1 MPRGSTSHRP
11 PEPEQSQVQ
20 SQALD
25 PELVKLRRMQI
36 VEAAIK
42 LFADQG
48 YYKTTVQ
55 DVARKAKISTGL
67 IYHYARTKEDILLLS
82 LLSVLESYKQELPPA
97 IAQSKHPLERL
108 FNGLAAYCRV
118 IDASKQATVLAY
130 RSTKSLPKHQ
140 RELVMQSEIE
150 TNAMIEACLSDCV
163 KAGLFREVDL
173 GLTAYHF
180 VNYAHAWALKYWR
193 LRNLTTHEAYI
204 REGFEFFVHALA
216 TPKGWRMYQRMRE
229 QLVP

>member
-25 PELVKLRRMQI
+25 PELVKLRRKQI

-82 LLSVLESYKQELPPA
+82 LLSEFPGE
-97 IAQSKHPLERL
+97 
-108 FNGLAAYCRV
+108 NG
-118 IDASKQATVLAY
+118 
-130 RSTKSLPKHQ
+130 
-140 RELVMQSEIE
+140 
-150 TNAMIEACLSDCV
+150 
-163 KAGLFREVDL
+163 AGI
-173 GLTAYHF
+173 G
-180 VNYAHAWALKYWR
+180 ALWGCTYSSI
-193 LRNLTTHEAYI
+193 N
-204 REGFEFFVHALA
+204 
-216 TPKGWRMYQRMRE
+216 
-229 QLVP
+229 